1 MQRFSPNGSITTT
14 TINNNEDLAMARVDP
29 TLGIIVAQRST
40 AATTATAAP
49 SLLYLSRDV
58 YLMMC
63 IQVFSSRVK

>member
-29 TLGIIVAQRST
+29 TLGIIEAQRST
-40 AATTATAAP
+40 AATAAP